1 MKNKSKELLELA
13 KKQYLYNKQTG
24 IIEIEIE
31 DLQAFA
37 EEIVKLFAIPDV
49 SNYVNCET
57 CKYLGKEHDRYCDN
71 CNSENSLYEAINDC

>member
-24 IIEIEIE
+24 IIEIEVE

-37 EEIVKLFAIPDV
+37 EEIVKLFAIPV
-49 SNYVNCET
+49 VVNSVCPNCGEPRPKHYQGEGSCES
-57 CKYLGKEHDRYCDN
+57 CAH
-71 CNSENSLYEAINDC
+71 